1 MAKTVR
7 SIPLSQRKVTFPNGT
22 VVEAPG
28 LAAEVTQWSG
38 AELGFRSGMYPGAQ
52 DLDPRF
58 EAALAEVGIDV
69 QETIHLDVKAVAP
82 GLRGTVRGEP
92 KADAVTLAPTKPPRD
107 GVQVV
112 LFQDE
117 SGGVSWHFP
126 DGHFARAKGK
136 APGLRS
142 AKAARFTIPSRTVPA
157 RAASAAAP
165 RGLRGPI
172 AKLGRKVFKV
182 LLVPLSKI
190 IAKPVQAIV
199 GKVEQKYRQE
209 LVRGVT
215 ADNYRQHVGTPFDA
229 WDTLEGKRSL
239 LIVHGILSTTEGM
252 LSGLARPAM
261 EELVRAYEGRV
272 IALDQ
277 LTVTRDPQE
286 NASRFLQTIAQH
298 GGNFQFDILCH
309 SRGGIVART
318 LAERG
323 RILVPEANCDFSK
336 VFFVATPNHGSRL
349 ADPEHMVAMLDVFT
363 NWSTNFPDGAAAYS
377 IEVILSIV
385 KLLAY
390 TVADRLPGV
399 AAMSTKG
406 YIADVL
412 NRSTEPSPAQYAAAA
427 SDYEPDPSRD
437 NAFYTGRFANWIVDR
452 VFQKASNDLVVPC
465 DGVFA
470 ANGHPSFPIENPLV
484 YAPSDAVWHTDFF
497 SRPQTVR
504 RMLSFL
510 GGLRMAAAAAPAMR
524 SVRPR
529 TIDTRGALPAAG
541 APDPAAGVRIPLS
554 TKRRKNGGGAKSP
567 ALRSAR
573 TAGAGMGRGAPVA
586 TAAATVA
593 LPAQKVLE
601 RKPEID
607 FHEQV
612 TAGETNELVVRLSD
626 LLVAGAADNIR
637 VELVQNEDQAEIT
650 VSVHAPGFVVE
661 PESAKLLV
669 RPERD
674 PDLEQA
680 KFNLTA
686 RNLGPAPV
694 RREISADFWHRNALV
709 GAVTHITYVVP
720 PGLAWSRPG
729 DAGTSRPDAFVLRDG
744 RRDDCDLIIKV
755 EGENEPGV
763 APFRMKARST
773 VPGNEYESKDFGR
786 LNLPP
791 EGLSSYVNTAVQG
804 LIDAYPDLSGL
815 SEKKALDKLVK
826 WNADFMLRLRD
837 LGKQLWT
844 FLPQAFRD
852 EYFALY
858 TGGKPPRSI
867 LVHSDEMLF
876 PWELAIPNRAA
887 GGKFKELDPLG
898 VLHVLGRWRPGMT
911 MRPPMQ
917 RMTGHKFV
925 IMRPQYTGDDDLPW
939 AKDEE
944 DAIRKLLPGAEVLR
958 PIDADAVR
966 RLLDR
971 NDVRILHFSGHGEFD
986 QTNADLSRL
995 VLEGNSTIDPLALGN
1010 TKLGAEGAPILYLNA
1025 CAVGSLGIT
1034 VGRAGGFAATC
1045 LQGGYSGIIAP
1056 YFPVNDASAAAF
1068 SEELY
1073 ARLAQGRTIGEAL
1086 RELRDA
1092 NRDDPAFHAFAYF
1105 GDPWTRVDLSRLMV
1119 KPGKPKRPAA
1129 GGGARKPSRRG
1140 REASRP
1146 GAG

>member
-7 SIPLSQRKVTFPNGT
+7 SIPLSQRKVAFPNGT

-69 QETIHLDVKAVAP
+69 QETIHVDVKALAP
-82 GLRGTVRGEP
+82 GLRGAMRGEP
-92 KADAVTLAPTKPPRD
+92 KADAVTLAPAKAPRE

-117 SGGVSWHFP
+117 SGGLSWHFP

-136 APGLRS
+136 APGLRG
-142 AKAARFTIPSRTVPA
+142 AKAARFTIPSRTVAA
-157 RAASAAAP
+157 RASSGAAP

-172 AKLGRKVFKV
+172 TKLGRKVFKV
-182 LLVPLSKI
+182 LLVPLSKM

-215 ADNYRQHVGTPFDA
+215 ADDYRQQVSTPFDA
-229 WDTLEGKRSL
+229 WDALEGKRSL

-252 LSGLARPAM
+252 LAGLARPAM
-261 EELVRAYEGRV
+261 EELIRAYEGRV

-277 LTVTRDPQE
+277 ITVTRDPEQ
-286 NASRFLQTIAQH
+286 NASRFLQTLARH
-298 GGNFQFDILCH
+298 GGSFQFDILCH

-323 RILVPEANCDFSK
+323 RILVPEAKCDFSK
-336 VFFVATPNHGSRL
+336 VLFVATPNQGSRL
-349 ADPEHMVAMLDVFT
+349 ADAEHMVEMLDVFT

-390 TVADRLPGV
+390 TIAERLPGV
-399 AAMSTKG
+399 AAMSSKG
-406 YIADVL
+406 YIPDVL
-412 NRSTEPSPAQYAAAA
+412 NKSTERSPAQYAAAA
-427 SDYEPDPSRD
+427 SNYEPDPSRD
-437 NAFYTGRFANWIVDR
+437 NAFYTGRFANWVVDR
-452 VFQKASNDLVVPC
+452 VFQKAGNDLVVPC

-470 ANGHPSFPIENPLV
+470 ANGHPSFPIQNPLR
-484 YAPSDAVWHTDFF
+484 YEPSDAVWHTDFF
-497 SRPQTVR
+497 SRPKTVR
-504 RMLSFL
+504 HILSFL
-510 GGLRMAAAAAPAMR
+510 GGYRMAAAAAPAMR
-524 SVRPR
+524 SARARP
-529 TIDTRGALPAAG
+529 DDSRGALPTARVS
-541 APDPAAGVRIPLS
+541 DPAAGVRIRLRGG
-554 TKRRKNGGGAKSP
+554 KKLGGGTGQP
-567 ALRSAR
+567 TLAR
-573 TAGAGMGRGAPVA
+573 M
-586 TAAATVA
+586 AAAT
-593 LPAQKVLE
+593 PAAGPAEKLLE

-607 FHEQV
+607 FHEEV
-612 TAGETNELVVRLSD
+612 TAGKTNELVVRLSD
-626 LLVAGAADNIR
+626 LVTAGAVDNIR
-637 VELVQNEDQAEIT
+637 VELQPGEEQAEIT
-650 VSVHAPGFVVE
+650 VSVHAPGFAVE

-669 RPERD
+669 RPQRD
-674 PDLEQA
+674 PELEQA

-720 PGLAWSRPG
+720 PGFAWSRPG
-729 DAGTSRPDAFVLRDG
+729 DAGTSKPEPFVLRSG
-744 RRDDCDLIIKV
+744 RRDDCDLVIKV
-755 EGENEPGV
+755 EGENEAGV
-763 APFRMKARST
+763 APFRLRARST

-804 LIDAYPDLSGL
+804 VIDAYPDVSGL
-815 SEKKALDKLVK
+815 SERKALDKLVK
-826 WNADFMLRLRD
+826 WNEDFMLRLRD

-844 FLPQAFRD
+844 FLPPGFRD

-876 PWELAIPNRAA
+876 PWELAIPNRVAA
-887 GGKFKELDPLG
+887 GKFQELDPLG

-917 RMTGHKFV
+917 RMTGRAFV
-925 IMRPQYTGDDDLPW
+925 IMRPQYAGDDDLPW

-966 RLLDR
+966 RLLQR

-986 QTNADLSRL
+986 RTNADLSRL

-1025 CAVGSLGIT
+1025 CAVGSMGIT

-1105 GDPWTRVDLSRLMV
+1105 GDPWTRVDLSELRV

-1129 GGGARKPSRRG
+1129 GGGARKPGRRG
-1140 REASRP
+1140 GEASRP
-1146 GAG
+1146 TG